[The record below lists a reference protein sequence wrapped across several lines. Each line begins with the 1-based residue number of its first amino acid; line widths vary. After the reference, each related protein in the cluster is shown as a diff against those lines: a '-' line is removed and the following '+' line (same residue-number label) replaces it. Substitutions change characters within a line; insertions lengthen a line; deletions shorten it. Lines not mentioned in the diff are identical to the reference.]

1 MEFDSDAVIDFEDVK
16 SRGDRKAV
24 FNVVQKLKD
33 LGPDLPS
40 PHMKSLK
47 GEANLF
53 ELRPKQGACEARPIY
68 ARFGGREEE
77 RLRSS
82 RRGCERSPEPPRL
95 TADNRAIIMTTMAA
109 SQKNFDALLAEE
121 QLADPSFRAEW
132 QRLAPGREFAAT
144 LLRYRAE
151 HKLSQRAL
159 AKKLGVSQPRVVK
172 LESGEHNPEV
182 DTIINA
188 VRRLGIEFV
197 LDVAPASRKPTLVT
211 ARAQKRGA
219 IAHDDV
225 SVVAASSV

>member
-1 MEFDSDAVIDFEDVK
+1 MVMMAT
-16 SRGDRKAV
+16 RK
-24 FNVVQKLKD
+24 
-33 LGPDLPS
+33 
-40 PHMKSLK
+40 
-47 GEANLF
+47 
-53 ELRPKQGACEARPIY
+53 
-68 ARFGGREEE
+68 
-77 RLRSS
+77 
-82 RRGCERSPEPPRL
+82 
-95 TADNRAIIMTTMAA
+95 T
-109 SQKNFDALLAEE
+109 FDALVAEE

-132 QRLAPGREFAAT
+132 QRLSPAREFAAT

-159 AKKLGVSQPRVVK
+159 AKELGVSQPRVVK

-197 LDVAPASRKPTLVT
+197 LDVAPASRKPALVT

-225 SVVAASSV
+225 SVVAASSM